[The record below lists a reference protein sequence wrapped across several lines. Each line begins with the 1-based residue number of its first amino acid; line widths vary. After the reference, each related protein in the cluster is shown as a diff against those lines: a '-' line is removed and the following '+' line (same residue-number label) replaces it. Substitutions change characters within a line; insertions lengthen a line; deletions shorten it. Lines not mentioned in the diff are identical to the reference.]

1 MGLVEGFGR
10 LLTCLLLYATIL
22 SVISEPLEI
31 KRGYGMTNNLN
42 EIRERFILHWG
53 EMGSLWGINRTM
65 AQIHALLLI
74 SEEPLSANEIMD
86 ELQISRGNVSM
97 ALRELIAWGIVSR
110 VHIKGERREFY
121 TTEKDVWRMF
131 RIIARERKK
140 REVDPTIAVLRESM
154 AELEDMS
161 DSEGQYEREQLKNLL
176 TFFETGVEV
185 YEDLEAQSPSSI
197 LKLLGKTLRL
207 KQLVS

>member
-1 MGLVEGFGR
+1 MSDVER
-10 LLTCLLLYATIL
+10 
-22 SVISEPLEI
+22 
-31 KRGYGMTNNLN
+31 
-42 EIRERFILHWG
+42 IRERFILHWG

-65 AQIHALLLI
+65 AQVHALLYI
-74 SEEPLSANEIMD
+74 APDPLSANEIMK

-121 TTEKDVWRMF
+121 TTEKDVWQMF

-140 REVDPTIAVLRESM
+140 REVDPTINVLRESVE
-154 AELEDMS
+154 ELNHLP
-161 DSEGQYEREQLKNLL
+161 DSEGQYEREKIKNLL
-176 TFFETGVEV
+176 DFFETGVDV
-185 YEDLEAQSPSSI
+185 YRELDARTPNSI

-207 KQLVS
+207 RRLDP